1 MEELIITKITGGIGN
16 QLFQYAAGRRLAYKL
31 NTELKLDNSLRDT
44 PNIHPFGLDKF
55 NINATFATP
64 EEIASLKKINPMTQQ
79 GYFMAKADKY
89 HSLEEILNAPDNTY
103 LQGWWIKEAYF
114 KDISDVLRKDL
125 TLKEPLSPNAE
136 AYRQKILSAECP
148 VSMHFRH
155 GDYVY
160 NPYYKG
166 RRGFAYI
173 PPLERYCDCVNLLK
187 PIYKNLTVFVFSNNI
202 PFIKDNLHLDVP
214 IEFIENCA
222 NDVEELY
229 LMSLCKHCIK
239 PNSTFSWWA
248 SWLNQNLGK
257 KTFQLNPSDAK
268 TVENWHSPLSA
279 EKRDLPM
286 WINVPF
292 DKDHD
297 LQNIE
302 MTPIF
307 SLLLVVNNDAA
318 TIAETLD
325 SLLAQDYKY
334 HEVIIIDNASTD
346 GSREI
351 CRQKI
356 EGKKNFTF
364 KKLHTKEKNA
374 KAWNIA
380 LGMAKGLYV
389 SFLKGN
395 DRFLANALT
404 TLYFVT
410 ERRPDVIAPFVYLEE
425 NASGTIT
432 IADKKYSVKRDAKFP
447 DEKQGDILTKEAQDA
462 AKLLFNQQI
471 NSILSMKVF
480 YRQFLE
486 ESKIKFD
493 KQLDDA
499 NAELFFQL
507 ETFFKARFL
516 LYNSKALYI
525 APKND

>member
-1 MEELIITKITGGIGN
+1 MIITKITGGTGN

-79 GYFMAKADKY
+79 GYFVAKADKY

-103 LQGWWIKEAYF
+103 IQGWWDPSYF
-114 KDISDVLRKDL
+114 KDAEDIIRKDL
-125 TLKEPLSPNAE
+125 TLKDPLSPRAE
-136 AYRQKILSAECP
+136 AYKQKILSAECS

-166 RRGFAYI
+166 KRTFAYI

-202 PFIKDNLHLDVP
+202 PFIRDNLHLDVP

-248 SWLNQNLGK
+248 SWLNQNPGK

-302 MTPIF
+302 MPPIF

-334 HEVIIIDNASTD
+334 HEIIIIDNASTD

-356 EGKKNFTF
+356 AGKKNFTF

-425 NASGTIT
+425 NASGTII

-447 DEKQGDILTKEAQDA
+447 DEKQSDILTKEAQDA
-462 AKLLFNQQI
+462 AKFLFNQQI
-471 NSILSMKVF
+471 NSILSMKLF

-516 LYNSKALYI
+516 LYASKALYI
-525 APKND
+525 APKNN